1 MIQGS
6 TSHRRSRENKMI
18 VSTPAATAT
27 ASKIGARTA
36 LLPPGVTR
44 SFVLVTGL
52 FFLWGIPNNVNDVLI
67 RQFMKSFAL
76 SRFQAGLVQSAF
88 YMGYFLLALP
98 AGILMKKHGYK
109 AGFLTGLL
117 LFAAGCFLFLPAA
130 NSGSYPFFLAALF
143 VVVTGLAFLETAS
156 NPFIAQLGPTATSEQ
171 RLNLAQA
178 FNPLGAIA
186 GVLCGTLF
194 IFSGIEL
201 SPVQTAAMQSTGTY
215 HAYLHRETMR
225 VVTPYLILGAVA
237 LVWAVMIAL
246 TKLPA
251 FIQEREH
258 LAEESGDWRALL
270 RKPHFLFAVLAE
282 FLYVGSQVGIW
293 SYFISYAVEYT
304 HAPERTAGFL
314 LTGTLV
320 AFGIGRFGSTA
331 LMRRV
336 APGKLMAACA
346 SINVALVL
354 TGIFVPG
361 WAGLIALFCTSLFMA
376 MMFPTIF
383 AMGLKDLGPNTNIG
397 GAILIMSI
405 VGGAVLTPIMGLVA
419 ERFHSTALSYAVPL
433 CGFLIIAA
441 FSRYMVRYNAERLTV
456 STFDV

>member
-1 MIQGS
+1 MI
-6 TSHRRSRENKMI
+6 
-18 VSTPAATAT
+18 
-27 ASKIGARTA
+27 ASAPVAPSADAPVA
-36 LLPPGVTR
+36 LLPPGVAR

-67 RQFMKSFAL
+67 RHFMKSFAL

-98 AGILMKKHGYK
+98 AGILMKKRGYK

-117 LFAAGCFLFLPAA
+117 LFATGCFLFLPAA
-130 NSGSYPFFLAALF
+130 NSGSYNFFLAALF
-143 VVVTGLAFLETAS
+143 VVASGLAFLETAS
-156 NPFIAQLGPTATSEQ
+156 NPFIAQLGPSATSEQ

-201 SPVQTAAMQSTGTY
+201 SPAQTAAMQLAGTY
-215 HAYLHRETMR
+215 TGYLHRETMR
-225 VVTPYLILGAVA
+225 VVAPYLVLGALA
-237 LVWAVMIAL
+237 LVWAILIGL
-246 TKLPA
+246 TKFPA

-258 LAEESGDWRALL
+258 RAEESGNWRALL
-270 RKPHFLFAVLAE
+270 GKPHFLFAILAE
-282 FLYVGSQVGIW
+282 FLYVGSQVGTW

-314 LTGTLV
+314 LTGTLG

-331 LMRRV
+331 LMRRI
-336 APGKLMAACA
+336 APAKLMTFCA
-346 SINVALVL
+346 LLNVALVL
-354 TGIFVPG
+354 LGIFLPG
-361 WAGLIALFCTSLFMA
+361 WIGLIALFCTSFFMA

-397 GAILIMSI
+397 ASFLIMGI
-405 VGGAVLTPIMGLVA
+405 VGGAVLTPMMGFLA
-419 ERFHSTALSYAVPL
+419 ERLHSTAWAYVVPL
-433 CGFLIIAA
+433 GGFFIIAA
-441 FSRYMVRYNAERLTV
+441 FSRYMIRYSAKRLIV